1 MEIQLPDIS
10 EVPELPPPD
19 PELLNKLV
27 ALELPS
33 QGQILN
39 YVLSVGWLSAIMLVI
54 CGVVYL
60 AYGWKIFK
68 VLVIVNAGFVG
79 VLVGAYLGAAYSN
92 VHGGRHMVL
101 IGGVTGAILLA
112 AISWP
117 LMKYAVSIMGGLAG
131 SFLGYGLW
139 HYLTTILDKPELNKH
154 AWVGALFGLV
164 VLGMFAFIIFRLTV
178 IIFTSVQGAVMAV
191 TGLLAMILKYQPI
204 TLELQNR
211 LTTNPHLTPLLVAVP
226 AIIGFAIQ
234 HTAAV
239 KADKKKKL
247 LAEKS

>member
-1 MEIQLPDIS
+1 MDIQLPDI
-10 EVPELPPPD
+10 PEAPQLPKPD
-19 PELLNKLV
+19 PELLNKLA

-33 QGQILN
+33 QEQILN
-39 YVLSVGWLSAIMLVI
+39 YILDVGWLTAIMLVI

-68 VLVIVNAGFVG
+68 VLVIVNAAFVG

-92 VHGGRHMVL
+92 AHGGRHMVV
-101 IGGVTGAILLA
+101 IGGAAVGILLA

-154 AWVGALFGLV
+154 AWVGALLGLL
-164 VLGMFAFIIFRLTV
+164 VLGLFAFIIFRLTV
-178 IIFTSVQGAVMAV
+178 IIFTSVQGAVMAI
-191 TGLLAMILKYQPI
+191 TGLLAMVLKYQPI
-204 TLELQNR
+204 TEELRNR
-211 LTTNPHLTPLLVAVP
+211 LTTNPHLMPLLVAVP
-226 AIIGFAIQ
+226 AVIGFAIQ
-234 HTAAV
+234 RTAAA
-239 KADKKKKL
+239 KADKKKRL
-247 LAEKS
+247 LAEKG